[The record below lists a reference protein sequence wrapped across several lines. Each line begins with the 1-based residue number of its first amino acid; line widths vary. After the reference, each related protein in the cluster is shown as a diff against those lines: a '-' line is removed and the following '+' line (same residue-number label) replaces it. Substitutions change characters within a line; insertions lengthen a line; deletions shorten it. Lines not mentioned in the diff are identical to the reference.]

1 MIVKYIRRTVQ
12 TTTYTYT
19 INENGIE
26 YHFTD
31 VCEGAPTLYALTK
44 KLHRD
49 HDNKETG
56 RVVTLVNIEAIEENR
71 YEMSVK
77 DFIENAVLVEHI
89 K

>member
-44 KLHRD
+44 KLHRG
-49 HDNKETG
+49 HDNKEKS
-56 RVVTLVNIEAIEENR
+56 RVVTFVNIESIEENR

-77 DFIENAVLVEHI
+77 DFIENAELVDHI

>member
-1 MIVKYIRRTVQ
+1 MIMKYIRRTVQ

-19 INENGIE
+19 VNENGVD

-31 VCEGAPTLYALTK
+31 VSEGALTLYALTK
-44 KLHRD
+44 KLHRE
-49 HDNKETG
+49 HDNKEMG
-56 RVVTLVNIEAIEENR
+56 RIVTLVNIVSIEENR

-77 DFIENAVLVEHI
+77 DFIENAELVDRI

>member
-1 MIVKYIRRTVQ
+1 MMVKYIRKTVQ

-31 VCEGAPTLYALTK
+31 VCEGALTLYALTK

-56 RVVTLVNIEAIEENR
+56 RVVTFVNIESIEENR

-77 DFIENAVLVEHI
+77 DFIENAELVDHI

>member
-56 RVVTLVNIEAIEENR
+56 RVVTFVNIESREENR

-77 DFIENAVLVEHI
+77 DFIENAELVDHI

>member
-1 MIVKYIRRTVQ
+1 MIMKYICRTVQ

-19 INENGIE
+19 VNENGVD
-26 YHFTD
+26 YHLTD

-56 RVVTLVNIEAIEENR
+56 RIVTLVNIESVEENR

-77 DFIENAVLVEHI
+77 DFIENAELVDHI

>member
-1 MIVKYIRRTVQ
+1 MKFIRRTIQ

-19 INENGIE
+19 VNENGVD

-31 VCEGAPTLYALTK
+31 VCEGALTLYAPTK
-44 KLHRD
+44 KLHRE
-49 HDNKETG
+49 HDSKETG
-56 RVVTLVNIEAIEENR
+56 RVVTLVNIESIEENR

-77 DFIENAVLVEHI
+77 DFIENAELVDYI

>member
-1 MIVKYIRRTVQ
+1 MIMKYIRRTVQ

-19 INENGIE
+19 VNENGVD

-31 VCEGAPTLYALTK
+31 VCEGALTIYALTK
-44 KLHRD
+44 KLHRE

-56 RVVTLVNIEAIEENR
+56 SIVTLVNIESIEENR

-77 DFIENAVLVEHI
+77 DFIENAELVDRI

>member
-31 VCEGAPTLYALTK
+31 VCEGALTLYALTK

-56 RVVTLVNIEAIEENR
+56 RVVTFVNIKSIEENR

-77 DFIENAVLVEHI
+77 DFIENAELVDHI

>member
-1 MIVKYIRRTVQ
+1 MKYIRRTVQ
-12 TTTYTYT
+12 ITTYTYT
-19 INENGIE
+19 VNENGVD

-56 RVVTLVNIEAIEENR
+56 RIVTLVNIESIEENR

-77 DFIENAVLVEHI
+77 VFIENAELVDQI
-89 K
+89 NKQ

>member
-1 MIVKYIRRTVQ
+1 MRYIRRTVQ

-19 INENGIE
+19 VNENGVD

-31 VCEGAPTLYALTK
+31 VCEGAPTLYALSK
-44 KLHRD
+44 KLHHD

-56 RVVTLVNIEAIEENR
+56 RIVTLVNIESIEEKR
-71 YEMSVK
+71 YEMPIK
-77 DFIENAVLVEHI
+77 EFIENAELVDQI

>member
-1 MIVKYIRRTVQ
+1 MIMRYIRRTVQ

-19 INENGIE
+19 VNENGVD

-31 VCEGAPTLYALTK
+31 VCEGAPTLYNLTK

-49 HDNKETG
+49 HDNKEMG
-56 RVVTLVNIEAIEENR
+56 RVVTLVNIESIEENR

-77 DFIENAVLVEHI
+77 DFIENAELVEHI
-89 K
+89 E

>member
-1 MIVKYIRRTVQ
+1 MKYIRRTVQ

-19 INENGIE
+19 VNENGVD
-26 YHFTD
+26 YHFTV
-31 VCEGAPTLYALTK
+31 VCGGAPTLYALTK

-56 RVVTLVNIEAIEENR
+56 RIVTLVNIESIEENR

-77 DFIENAVLVEHI
+77 DFIENAELVDPI

>member
-1 MIVKYIRRTVQ
+1 MIMKYIRRTVQ

-19 INENGIE
+19 VNENGVNC
-26 YHFTD
+26 HFTD

-56 RVVTLVNIEAIEENR
+56 RIVTLVNIESIEENR

-77 DFIENAVLVEHI
+77 DFIENAELVDHI

>member
-31 VCEGAPTLYALTK
+31 VCEGARTLYALTK

-56 RVVTLVNIEAIEENR
+56 RVVTFVNIESIEENR

-77 DFIENAVLVEHI
+77 DFIENAELVDHI

>member
-1 MIVKYIRRTVQ
+1 MIMKYIRRTVQ

-19 INENGIE
+19 VNENGVD
-26 YHFTD
+26 YNFTD

-56 RVVTLVNIEAIEENR
+56 RVVTLVNIVSTEENR

-77 DFIENAVLVEHI
+77 DFIENAELVEHI

>member
-1 MIVKYIRRTVQ
+1 MIMKYIRRTVQ

-19 INENGIE
+19 VNENGVD

-31 VCEGAPTLYALTK
+31 VCEGALSLYALTK

-56 RVVTLVNIEAIEENR
+56 RIVTLVNIEAIEENR

-77 DFIENAVLVEHI
+77 DFIENAELVDHI

>member
-1 MIVKYIRRTVQ
+1 MIMKYIRRTVQ

-19 INENGIE
+19 VNENGVD

-31 VCEGAPTLYALTK
+31 VCEGALKLYALTK
-44 KLHRD
+44 KLHRE
-49 HDNKETG
+49 HDNKEAG
-56 RVVTLVNIEAIEENR
+56 RIVTLVNIESIEENR

-77 DFIENAVLVEHI
+77 DFIENAELVDRI

>member
-12 TTTYTYT
+12 TTTYTYM

-56 RVVTLVNIEAIEENR
+56 RVVTFVNIESIEENR

-77 DFIENAVLVEHI
+77 DFIENAELVDHI

>member
-1 MIVKYIRRTVQ
+1 MIMKYIRRTVQ

-19 INENGIE
+19 VNENGVD

-31 VCEGAPTLYALTK
+31 VCEGALSLYALTK

-56 RVVTLVNIEAIEENR
+56 RIVTLVSIESIEENR

-77 DFIENAVLVEHI
+77 DFIENAELVDHI

>member
-1 MIVKYIRRTVQ
+1 MTMKYIRRTVQ
-12 TTTYTYT
+12 TTTYKYT
-19 INENGIE
+19 VNENGVD

-49 HDNKETG
+49 HDNKEMG
-56 RVVTLVNIEAIEENR
+56 RIVTLVNIESIEENR

-77 DFIENAVLVEHI
+77 DFIENAELVDHI

>member
-1 MIVKYIRRTVQ
+1 MIMKYIRRTVQ

-19 INENGIE
+19 VNENGVD

-31 VCEGAPTLYALTK
+31 VCEGALSLYALTK

-56 RVVTLVNIEAIEENR
+56 RIVTLVNIEAIEENR
-71 YEMSVK
+71 YEMSIK
-77 DFIENAVLVEHI
+77 DFIENAELVDHI

>member
-1 MIVKYIRRTVQ
+1 MIMKYIRRTVQ

-19 INENGIE
+19 VNENGVD

-56 RVVTLVNIEAIEENR
+56 RIVTLVNIESIEENR

-77 DFIENAVLVEHI
+77 AFIEIAVLVVYF